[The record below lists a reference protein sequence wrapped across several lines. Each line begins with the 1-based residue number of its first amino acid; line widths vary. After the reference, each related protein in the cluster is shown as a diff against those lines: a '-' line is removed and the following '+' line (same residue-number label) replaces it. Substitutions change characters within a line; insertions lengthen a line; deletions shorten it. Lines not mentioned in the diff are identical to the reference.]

1 MSYCGVDNVPTLWR
15 DREIWLQ
22 NRPWSSR
29 FHKDLLLLA
38 VSVAMFSVWW
48 ERNIRLFG
56 HQSRGHQASSLYV
69 KNMIRVYVG
78 EWRGVTNS
86 CSNWVRCVEMGLV
99 YLFLEKLLDN
109 TLENGG
115 RYSAY
120 SES

>member
-38 VSVAMFSVWW
+38 VSVAMFSVWC

-56 HQSRGHQASSLYV
+56 HQSRGHQALSLYV
-69 KNMIRVYVG
+69 KNMIRDYVG

-86 CSNWVRCVEMGLV
+86 CSNWARCVEMGLV